1 MLPRAAAKAGGS
13 GGEGRGERNY
23 ISHRASRGLRWAAA
37 NQSGAAA
44 RGGPGG
50 GGGCLK
56 WRPQSAKGMA
66 EPADY
71 PPFQL
76 GKPRF
81 EQVPVPGGG
90 GSGAGAAAARA
101 VPHGAPPTPLLGG
114 RAPSSPLLASSC
126 ALIGQRP
133 ASHWL
138 VPLSLRASAPR
149 PLAGGDWL
157 VPPCPC
163 GAGGWARA
171 WGPRGRGFE
180 TLVGTEGGNRG
191 GGPLVSPLLV
201 SPSCPHSVVP
211 CPQTRCCE
219 AGPGPGRA
227 G

>member
-81 EQVPVPGGG
+81 EQVPVPAPGGG
-90 GSGAGAAAARA
+90 GSGAGAAAARV
-101 VPHGAPPTPLLGG
+101 VPSRCPPHPPSGG
-114 RAPSSPLLASSC
+114 QSPLLAPFG
-126 ALIGQRP
+126 LK
-133 ASHWL
+133 
-138 VPLSLRASAPR
+138 LRADWSAPR
-149 PLAGGDWL
+149 LPLAGAAVTQSL
-157 VPPCPC
+157 SAPPL
-163 GAGGWARA
+163 
-171 WGPRGRGFE
+171 GR
-180 TLVGTEGGNRG
+180 R
-191 GGPLVSPLLV
+191 
-201 SPSCPHSVVP
+201 
-211 CPQTRCCE
+211 
-219 AGPGPGRA
+219 
-227 G
+227 